1 MSKILVPIDFSEN
14 SILALKTAIVIAN
27 KIKTDLRMVHIEPTG
42 GHYASGLGGDTNVD
56 EHAQDK
62 LETLIKEYGQ
72 SYAVNGRFDYYIG
85 KGNVAEELINKV
97 KYDNDVILV
106 VTGSHGVSGIS
117 KSWIGGNAYKL
128 ICNTTRPVLVI
139 REGMTYNEDFK
150 NIAIPINISKSSRR
164 KMPQAAGMVKLFN
177 AQTTIIGTQTSSMLS
192 IYYRIKTAVKQ
203 VVDYLNDNGI
213 TVASTVMLKG
223 KDCMGKL
230 FETVAVQKA
239 DMMIVEAENTGA
251 FFADRFRPELTSI
264 INNSPCPVLVVPV
277 EYK

>member
-27 KIKTDLRMVHIEPTG
+27 KLKTDLRMIHIEPTSG
-42 GHYASGLGGDTNVD
+42 RYASGLGDRIHID
-56 EHAQDK
+56 EHPKDK
-62 LETLIKEYGQ
+62 LESLIKEFGQ
-72 SYAVNGRFDYYIG
+72 TYAVNGKFDYYIG
-85 KGNVAEELINKV
+85 QGNVAEELINKV
-97 KYDNDVILV
+97 KYDNDVTLV

-117 KSWIGGNAYKL
+117 SSWIGGNAYKL

-139 REGMTYNEDFK
+139 REGMKYDNDFK
-150 NIAIPINISKSSRR
+150 NIAIPINITKSSRR

-177 AQTTIIGTQTSSMLS
+177 AQTTVIGMQTSSLLS
-192 IYYRIKTAVKQ
+192 IYYRIKTAVHQ
-203 VVDYLNDNGI
+203 VVNYLQSNGI
-213 TVASTVMLKG
+213 TVTNTTMLKG

-230 FETVAVQKA
+230 FETAQVQKA
-239 DMMIVEAENTGA
+239 DMMIIEAENTGA

-264 INNSPCPVLVVPV
+264 INNSPCPVLVVPL

>member
-27 KIKTDLRMVHIEPTG
+27 KLKTDIRMIHIASTG
-42 GHYASGLGGDTNVD
+42 GHYASGFGDRTWVD
-56 EHAQDK
+56 DHDKEK
-62 LETLIKEYGQ
+62 LEELIKEYSQ
-72 SYAVNGRFDYYIG
+72 SYAVNGRFDYYLG

-97 KYDNDVILV
+97 KYDNDVTLV
-106 VTGSHGVSGIS
+106 VMGSHGVSGLS
-117 KSWIGGNAYKL
+117 ASWIGGNAFKL
-128 ICNTTRPVLVI
+128 ISNTTRPVLVI
-139 REGMTYNEDFK
+139 RPDMSPDNAFK
-150 NIAIPINISKSSRR
+150 NIAIPINITKSSRR

-177 AQTTIIGTQTSSMLS
+177 AEAIVIGMQTSSILS

-203 VVDYLNDNGI
+203 VVNYLEQNGI
-213 TVASTVMLKG
+213 TVSNTVMLKG

-230 FETVAVQKA
+230 FETASVQKA

-251 FFADRFRPELTSI
+251 FFADRFRPELTTI
-264 INNSPCPVLVVPV
+264 INNSPCPILVVPV

>member
-27 KIKTDLRMVHIEPTG
+27 KLKTDLRMVHIEPVG
-42 GHYASGLGGDTNVD
+42 GHYATGLGDHINID
-56 EHAQDK
+56 EHPKDK
-62 LETLIKEYGQ
+62 LESLLKEYGQ
-72 SYAVNGRFDYYIG
+72 QYAVNGRFDYYMG
-85 KGNVAEELINKV
+85 QGNVAEELINKV

-139 REGMTYNEDFK
+139 REGMTYNNEFT

-177 AQTTIIGTQTSSMLS
+177 AQTTVIGMQTSSILS

-203 VVDYLNDNGI
+203 VVDYLHANGI
-213 TVASTVMLKG
+213 QVVSTIMLKG
-223 KDCMGKL
+223 KDCIGRL
-230 FETVAVQKA
+230 FETAATQKV
-239 DMMIVEAENTGA
+239 DMLIVEAENTGA

-264 INNSPCPVLVVPV
+264 INNSPCPVLVVPM